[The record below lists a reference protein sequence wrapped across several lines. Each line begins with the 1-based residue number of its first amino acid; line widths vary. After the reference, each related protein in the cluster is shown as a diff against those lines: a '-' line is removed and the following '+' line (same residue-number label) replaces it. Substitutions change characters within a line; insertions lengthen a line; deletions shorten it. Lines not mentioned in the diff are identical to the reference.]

1 MNKTKIVA
9 TIGPASCGE
18 DILIQFIDAGVDV
31 VRFNMSHGQYEQH
44 QISLDTLRKIAQQ
57 RGVHVATLADLC
69 GPKVRTGEIQK
80 EQSQIHTNDI
90 CTIVREMVSGTS
102 RMFSTNYPG
111 LVDDVQV
118 GHRVF
123 IDDGQI
129 RMMVIEKTKDSLTCR
144 CEIGGVLQNH
154 KGMNV
159 PDTHLSLSTLS
170 DKDREDLQWAIE
182 NQFDYVALSFVRHV
196 DDIQLLRITMKKANC
211 NIPIVAKIETPQA
224 IQVLDAIIKASDAI
238 LVARGD
244 LGVEMDVWRIPMLQ
258 KDMIRRC
265 RRLGKPVIVAT
276 QMLHSMVESPTP
288 TRAEVS
294 DVANAVLDGAD
305 AVMLSAESAVG
316 KYPVQAVT
324 MLRRI
329 CEQALQDYDA
339 SQNRYTDFM
348 DQTMQVGQGIDRT
361 SAAVAR
367 SAALVAHDL
376 QAKLIVVW
384 CRSGQTARW
393 LSKYRCRQKIVTLS
407 SKEAVCRRMA
417 MCYGIEPMLVESTYE
432 EGRSPWETLAQRII
446 SQHGLQQGDVYV
458 VVGDPTAQHRAS
470 TLSIHVV
477 GD

>member
-9 TIGPASCGE
+9 TIGPASCSENMLG
-18 DILIQFIDAGVDV
+18 QFVDAGVDV
-31 VRFNMSHGQYEQH
+31 IRFNMSHGQYQEH
-44 QISLDTLRKIAQQ
+44 QQTLDTLRKIAAQ
-57 RGVHVATLADLC
+57 RGVNVATLADLC
-69 GPKVRTGEIQK
+69 GPKVRTSEIQK
-80 EQSQIHTNDI
+80 EHAHIQEGES
-90 CTIVREMVSGTS
+90 CTIVRESMSGS
-102 RMFSTNYPG
+102 ARMFSTNYPD

-118 GHRVF
+118 GHRVL

-129 RMMVIEKTKDSLTCR
+129 RMIVTEKSMDSLVCR
-144 CEIGGVLQNH
+144 CEIGGRVGSH
-154 KGMNV
+154 KGINV
-159 PDTHLSLSTLS
+159 PDSHLSLSTLS
-170 DKDREDLQWAIE
+170 EKDLEDLQWAIE

-196 DDIQLLRITMKKANC
+196 DDIQLLRIAIKKAKGD
-211 NIPIVAKIETPQA
+211 IPIIAKIETPQA
-224 IQVLDAIIKASDAI
+224 IQSLDEIIKASDAV

-265 RRLGKPVIVAT
+265 RRMGKPVIVAT
-276 QMLHSMVESPTP
+276 QMLHSMVESATP

-324 MLRRI
+324 MLQRI
-329 CEQALQDYDA
+329 SEQALQDHEA
-339 SQNRYTDFM
+339 PKNRRTDIV
-348 DQTMQVGQGIDRT
+348 DQDMQVGREVDQT

-393 LSKYRCRQKIVTLS
+393 LSKYRCRQTIITLS
-407 SKEAVCRRMA
+407 SNEAVCRRMA
-417 MCYGIEPMLVESTYE
+417 LCYGIKPMLIESTFE
-432 EGRSPWETLAQRII
+432 EGRSPWNTIEQRIV
-446 SQHGLQQGDVYV
+446 SEHKLQLGDMYV